1 MAKKMKQQLSNSVFN
16 KNIFLKRYNGK
27 SEVANTM
34 MINFLKNAPLMIEE
48 IKDAFSERDFEYLS
62 IYGHTLMDAS
72 ENVSAESMKD
82 IGFDIQIA
90 GKARRI
96 KEVKPLIEKL
106 EIEFEK
112 LKNISSKIMS

>member
-1 MAKKMKQQLSNSVFN
+1 MVKKQKQLPGKKVFN
-16 KNIFLKRYNGK
+16 KKIFFKKYDGK
-27 SEVANTM
+27 SEMAHTTLM
-34 MINFLKNAPLMIEE
+34 RFLKNVPLMIEE
-48 IKDAFSERDFEYLS
+48 IKDACSEKDYEYLS
-62 IYGHTLMDAS
+62 IYGHTLMGAS

-96 KEVKPLIEKL
+96 KEVKPLIKKL

-112 LKNISSKIMS
+112 LKNISSEII

>member
-1 MAKKMKQQLSNSVFN
+1 MARKMTRQLCNKVFN
-16 KNIFLKRYNGK
+16 KNIFLKRYDGR
-27 SEVANTM
+27 SEMAQTTL
-34 MINFLKNAPLMIEE
+34 ISFLKSAPLMIEE
-48 IKDAFSERDFEYLS
+48 IKDACSEKDFEYLS

-72 ENVSAESMKD
+72 ENVNAESMKD

-90 GKARRI
+90 GKAGRI

-112 LKNISSKIMS
+112 LKNISSEII